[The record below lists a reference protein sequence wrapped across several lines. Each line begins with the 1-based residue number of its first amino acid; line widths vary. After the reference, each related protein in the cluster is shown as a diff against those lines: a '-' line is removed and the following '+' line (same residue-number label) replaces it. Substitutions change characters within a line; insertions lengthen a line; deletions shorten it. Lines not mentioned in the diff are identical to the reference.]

1 MLFLSPLKPLS
12 HYPYQDRVYTKKA
25 PKINQKLAIFGAIIF
40 DWCIQSPRIHEK
52 YTLFVL
58 HKALISNTNYV
69 IMVIMELD
77 TIILSCAIS
86 ATLQTLLIVALY
98 SYWIIPKII
107 VGVRDEVLIQIKEW
121 VDDTKKDLSSTIVN
135 SVETSVSG
143 FRDWFRA
150 KRGNN
155 KRQLSLAES
164 YLAANLPDGDPDAV
178 DGQDIINQA
187 VITYGADIVRA
198 VLSSMRAKKPAV
210 VEQSSDNGGWV

>member
-1 MLFLSPLKPLS
+1 
-12 HYPYQDRVYTKKA
+12 
-25 PKINQKLAIFGAIIF
+25 
-40 DWCIQSPRIHEK
+40 
-52 YTLFVL
+52 
-58 HKALISNTNYV
+58 
-69 IMVIMELD
+69 MELD
-77 TIILSCAIS
+77 TILLSCAIS

-164 YLAANLPDGDPDAV
+164 YLAANLPDGDPDAA

-210 VEQSSDNGGWV
+210 VEQSSDNGGWT